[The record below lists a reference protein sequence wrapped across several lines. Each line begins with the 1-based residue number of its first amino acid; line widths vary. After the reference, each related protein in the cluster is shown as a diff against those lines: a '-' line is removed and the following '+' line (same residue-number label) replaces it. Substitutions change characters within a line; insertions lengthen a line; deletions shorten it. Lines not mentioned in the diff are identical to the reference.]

1 MASSS
6 GRRRARSVLFEDLK
20 TGQEFRCPSVI
31 SAVRFGPLGPPNTES
46 REENTMSN
54 DAFLKACRREKAGFT
69 PVWLMRQA
77 GRYMKE
83 YMAIREKHSF
93 LEMCRDPALACEVT
107 LQPIKAFDLD
117 AAIIFADILLPL
129 DGMGINLEFTKG
141 EGPSISNPVRTRK
154 DIDAVKVI
162 KPEQDVPYLLEAIKM
177 VKAELGGKV
186 PLIGFSGAPFTL
198 ASYIIEGEGSKNYI
212 NTKKLM
218 YSDPEG
224 WKVLMDKISEVV
236 IVYLEAQIAAG
247 AQVVQL
253 FDSWVGCLGPDDF
266 KKFALPYT
274 KRIIATV
281 SKKGVP
287 IINFGTN
294 TGTYLDLV
302 VQGGGDVI
310 GVDWKVR
317 LDDAWK
323 TIGHNKA
330 IQGNLDPVVLFG
342 PVSEIRKR
350 VKEVLDM
357 AEGRPGHIFNL
368 GHGIILGTP
377 VDNVRAVIDAV
388 HEFSGK

>member
-1 MASSS
+1 
-6 GRRRARSVLFEDLK
+6 
-20 TGQEFRCPSVI
+20 
-31 SAVRFGPLGPPNTES
+31 
-46 REENTMSN
+46 MSN

-69 PVWLMRQA
+69 TVWLMRQA

-93 LEMCRDPALACEVT
+93 LEMCRNPALACEVT

-177 VKAELGGKV
+177 VKAELNGKV

-224 WKVLMDKISEVV
+224 WKILMDKISEVV

-266 KKFALPYT
+266 KRFALPYT
-274 KRIIATV
+274 KRIIETV

-287 IINFGTN
+287 VINFGTN

-302 VQGGGDVI
+302 TQGGGDVI

-323 TIGHNKA
+323 TIGYNKA

-350 VKEVLDM
+350 VKEIIDM